1 MSSWYVSYEQPPNT
15 LESVKIKSM
24 GETTTLTV
32 HRCRFI
38 DFKPSSITALAFP
51 PLPLPPIKGKRKT
64 TTTDRV
70 PKFGPLIVG
79 HANGNIEIYE
89 WTGSTDTVEAPQ
101 AWVVR
106 KVRVQSLSFF
116 AALRLCFFSL
126 DTLRVEPIQSRL
138 PCSHPQASR
147 SSA

>member
-1 MSSWYVSYEQPPNT
+1 
-15 LESVKIKSM
+15 M
-24 GETTTLTV
+24 GETTTLSV

-38 DFKPSSITALAFP
+38 DFNPSSITALAFP
-51 PLPLPPIKGKRKT
+51 PLPLPSIKGKRKAIT
-64 TTTDRV
+64 AV

-106 KVRVQSLSFF
+106 KVRVQSLSFCCV
-116 AALRLCFFSL
+116 ALMQFFSP
-126 DTLRVEPIQSRL
+126 DTLGVEPIQSRL
-138 PCSHPQASR
+138 PGSHPQAFGW
-147 SSA
+147 SA